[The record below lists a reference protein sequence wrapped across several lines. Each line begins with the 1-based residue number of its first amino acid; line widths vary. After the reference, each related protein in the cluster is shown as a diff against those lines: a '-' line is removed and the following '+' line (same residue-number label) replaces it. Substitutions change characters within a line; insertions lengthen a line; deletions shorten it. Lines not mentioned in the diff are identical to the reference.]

1 MLRGIV
7 MKKIIIMFSLLLLLS
22 CSKSNNKNYIFA
34 TGGTSGTYYSFGGAI
49 ANIWNSNI
57 EAMNVTAQSTGASAE
72 NLRLLDMHEADL
84 ALVQNDVMYYAYNG
98 TDIFDGE
105 VLTNFSAM
113 LTLYPE
119 IVQIAAT
126 KASGITNIA
135 SMKGKRVSVGDAGSG
150 TEFNAKQ
157 ILEAYGL
164 TFNDIQKSSLSFKE
178 SSDGLQNGTLDA
190 CFIVAGIPNAAL
202 QELSLSTDIVM
213 VGLDDVE
220 IADIMKKYNYYTEVM
235 IPANTYKGVTA
246 DTKAVAVKATI
257 AVNNNIPEEDVYNML
272 KTLFDKQADLITAHA
287 KGEEL
292 DVTKSYE
299 GISIPFHPGALKYY
313 QELGYQ
319 VK

>member
-1 MLRGIV
+1 
-7 MKKIIIMFSLLLLLS
+7 MKKVIVIFSFLLLLS

-57 EAMNVTAQSTGASAE
+57 EAMNVTAE
-72 NLRLLDMHEADL
+72 NLRLLNMHEADL

-157 ILEAYGL
+157 ILMLE
-164 TFNDIQKSSLSFKE
+164 
-178 SSDGLQNGTLDA
+178 
-190 CFIVAGIPNAAL
+190 AAL
-202 QELSLSTDIVM
+202 NL
-213 VGLDDVE
+213 
-220 IADIMKKYNYYTEVM
+220 
-235 IPANTYKGVTA
+235 
-246 DTKAVAVKATI
+246 
-257 AVNNNIPEEDVYNML
+257 ML
-272 KTLFDKQADLITAHA
+272 NR
-287 KGEEL
+287 
-292 DVTKSYE
+292 Y
-299 GISIPFHPGALKYY
+299 
-313 QELGYQ
+313 
-319 VK
+319 

>member
-1 MLRGIV
+1 
-7 MKKIIIMFSLLLLLS
+7 MKKIIVMFSSLLLLIS
-22 CSKSNNKNYIFA
+22 CSKSDNNYLFA

-57 EAMNVTAQSTGASAE
+57 KDMNITVQSTGASAE
-72 NLRLLDMHEADL
+72 NLRLLDVHEADL

-126 KASGITNIA
+126 KTSGITNIA
-135 SMKGKRVSVGDAGSG
+135 SLKGKRVSVGDAGSG

-164 TFNDIQKSSLSFKE
+164 TFDDIQKSSLSFKE

-220 IADIMKKYNYYTEVM
+220 IVDIMKKYNYYTEVV
-235 IPANTYKGVTA
+235 IPANTYKGVTN
-246 DTKAVAVKATI
+246 DTRAVAVKATI

-272 KTLFDKQADLITAHA
+272 KTLFDKQEDLITAHA

-292 DVTKSYE
+292 NAAQSYE

>member
-1 MLRGIV
+1 
-7 MKKIIIMFSLLLLLS
+7 MKKFIVIFSSLLLLIS

-98 TDIFDGE
+98 SDIFDGE

-150 TEFNAKQ
+150 VEFNAKQ

-213 VGLDDVE
+213 IGLDDVE

-235 IPANTYKGVTA
+235 IPANTYKGVTN

-272 KTLFDKQADLITAHA
+272 KTLFDKQEDLITAHA

-292 DVTKSYE
+292 NAAQSYE
-299 GISIPFHPGALKYY
+299 GISIPFHSGALKYY